1 MAIRIQG
8 TTVIDDSRQGT
19 LVGLELTGTGAI
31 KLPVGTTAERPTAAT
46 GQLRF
51 NSETSSFEG
60 YNGTEWGA
68 IAGGGGGG
76 AGTDEYARTI
86 ALAAL

>member
-19 LVGLELTGTGAI
+19 LVGLDLTGTGAI

-46 GQLRF
+46 GQLRY
-51 NSETSSFEG
+51 NSTTSSFEG
-60 YNGTEWGA
+60 YNGITWGS
-68 IAGGGGGG
+68 IGGGGD
-76 AGTDEYARTI
+76 GTDQYARTI

>member
-19 LVGLELTGTGAI
+19 LVGLELTGTGAL
-31 KLPVGTTAERPTAAT
+31 KVPVGTTAERPTAAQ

-51 NSETSSFEG
+51 NTTTSSFEG
-60 YNGTEWGA
+60 YDGSAWGA
-68 IAGGGGGG
+68 IGGSTSS
-76 AGTDEYARTI
+76 AGTDEYARTL

>member
-19 LVGLELTGTGAI
+19 LVGLDLTGTGAI

-51 NSETSSFEG
+51 NTDTSNFEG

-68 IAGGGGGG
+68 IAGGGGG